1 MEILKLKN
9 IWNFKKS
16 LDALN
21 TRGEVA
27 GGTVY
32 GFEDRSIVIVQSE
45 EQRGKNTYKGD
56 QSLVEL
62 WDNIKQ

>member
-1 MEILKLKN
+1 MEILKWKISEIL
-9 IWNFKKS
+9 KKS
-16 LDALN
+16 LDVLN

-27 GGTVY
+27 RGTVY

-45 EQRGKNTYKGD
+45 EQRGKNIYKGD

-62 WDNIKQ
+62 WDNIKR